1 MARLIDGDKL
11 SIDFYD
17 EYETEDDAYAY
28 GYVSMYQIDAAPTI
42 DAVSVVRC
50 EECKY
55 ELICSHSVQHTTY
68 EPLSVTIGYKSV
80 NFCSYGE
87 RRKHDE

>member
-1 MARLIDGDKL
+1 MRLIDANVVDIEYRGG
-11 SIDFYD
+11 FHYD
-17 EYETEDDAYAY
+17 
-28 GYVSMYQIDAAPTI
+28 YVVNYNSFINAPTI

-87 RRKHDE
+87 RRKP